1 MLNNSWWTALIYH
14 NVILPLK
21 PPVTWPPSL
30 QQLSLGRVPDAALD
44 TVQRHDIWMARQQN
58 KVESNQGLWK
68 MGSDSSSHF
77 NWWGSNFFFS
87 SNSQTNKNVGSF
99 KKKWTPGCSK
109 MFSLTNTIT
118 AWIIDSDVLEHPG
131 AHHFDLFWCSSSLS
145 NLASHRLPG

>member
-1 MLNNSWWTALIYH
+1 MTFEWLGNKIKLNQTKVCERWEAIPRLTSTDGVQISSFPATPKQIKMLEVS
-14 NVILPLK
+14 
-21 PPVTWPPSL
+21 
-30 QQLSLGRVPDAALD
+30 
-44 TVQRHDIWMARQQN
+44 
-58 KVESNQGLWK
+58 
-68 MGSDSSSHF
+68 
-77 NWWGSNFFFS
+77 
-87 SNSQTNKNVGSF
+87 